1 MPAQRKHKP
10 KVQWAHQSAFTKMRR
25 KWSRKRK
32 LEDKRALKKMFNQA
46 AASPLLAAELKW
58 AKEHGIKFF
67 IDRTAV
73 NCGGYYTTGT
83 GVVAVAAKYVSSDF
97 GMEVLA
103 HELRHAW
110 QDYHG
115 LIAWDSEKSK
125 NADFTAFFI
134 NDAMIEADATAHQ
147 KLAKTEL
154 RAAWLKKRGSPV
166 AGDCQTTRE
175 DDNAALCKNFLSW
188 FDVSWPSQSFPS
200 LYGDDMSKRYGRMLG
215 VYDGKQKPR
224 NFEFIIDEPDSAG
237 FNIHDRQ
244 DVLRLG
250 RSFSGANNYLAHMPS
265 DVLQRRILN
274 PSLARSFWGAANDNQ
289 RKLTAALHR
298 EFLKAT
304 YTPKRVNGR
313 LKATRNVTRHPWP

>member
-1 MPAQRKHKP
+1 MASKRKHKP
-10 KVQWAHQSAFTKMRR
+10 QVRWAHQAAFTKMRR

-32 LEDKRALKKMFNQA
+32 IEDKKALRKLFNKA
-46 AASPLLAAELKW
+46 AASPLIAAELKW

-83 GVVAVAAKYVSSDF
+83 GVVAIGAKYVGSDF
-97 GMEVLA
+97 GLEVLA

-147 KLAKTEL
+147 NLAKSQI
-154 RAAWLKKRGSPV
+154 RDAWLKKRGSP
-166 AGDCQTTRE
+166 ASRNRE
-175 DDNAALCKNFLSW
+175 DENVTLRKGFLSW
-188 FDVSWPSQSFPS
+188 FDVSWPSQLLPRI
-200 LYGDDMSKRYGRMLG
+200 YGDDMSKRYGAMLG

-224 NFEFIIDEPDSAG
+224 RFEFKIDEPNSPG
-237 FNIHDRQ
+237 FNIHDKQ

-250 RSFSGANNYLAHMPS
+250 RHFSGAGNYLAGMKS
-265 DVLQRRILN
+265 DILQRRILN

-289 RKLTAALHR
+289 KKLTSALHCA
-298 EFLKAT
+298 FLKAT
-304 YTPKRVNGR
+304 YAPERVNGK